1 MDVVGLAKRLT
12 NAYPHEL
19 DGGRRQR
26 VGVARALS
34 LNPKFIVCDEP
45 VSALDV
51 SIQAQILHIIF
62 TPKGQKLRDPSFGSD
77 LIKYLFD
84 PAYGST
90 FESVKSQIRSDISAR
105 VKDVTFDDIQII
117 DTEDGHEK
125 IVSIYYTVRKGN
137 QEIQNNVAIKI

>member
-1 MDVVGLAKRLT
+1 MAKKQYYGIK
-12 NAYPHEL
+12 YPFTYNNDDLLYL
-19 DGGRRQR
+19 D
-26 VGVARALS
+26 
-34 LNPKFIVCDEP
+34 LNETYEQ
-45 VSALDV
+45 

-62 TPKGQKLRDPSFGSD
+62 TPKGQKLRDPNFGSD

-90 FESVKSQIRSDISAR
+90 FESIKSQIRSDISAR
-105 VKDVTFDDIQII
+105 IKDVTFDDIQII